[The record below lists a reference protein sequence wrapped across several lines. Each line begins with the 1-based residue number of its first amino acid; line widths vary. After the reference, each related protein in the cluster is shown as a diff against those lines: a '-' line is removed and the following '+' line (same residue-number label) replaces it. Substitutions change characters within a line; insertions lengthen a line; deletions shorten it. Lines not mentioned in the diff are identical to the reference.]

1 MGIIGGHSSP
11 YFLSHSGER
20 LKGVTISTRRHAVHL
35 YFWLRIFLR
44 WEVAEKLGIL
54 CQVPCTEPHGLH
66 GSENERW
73 KNGVY
78 DGFYCSFMSIR
89 AVG

>member
-1 MGIIGGHSSP
+1 MRIIGGHSSP

-20 LKGVTISTRRHAVHL
+20 LKGMTVGTRQHAVHL
-35 YFWLRIFLR
+35 YFWLRIFLS
-44 WEVAEKLGIL
+44 WEVAKKLGIL
-54 CQVPCTEPHGLH
+54 CQVPFTEPHGLH

-89 AVG
+89 GVG